1 VTSLSRIAD
10 KTVRMYGMAYLL
22 KGVFDRNTWKEKH
35 AKSPATLHRFGCRR
49 DKPYKVLRH
58 VCMYPS
64 KSETNTD
71 KLYKQKIDRNK
82 GCTDLVSTDHMYQ
95 TRETWINK

>member
-1 VTSLSRIAD
+1 
-10 KTVRMYGMAYLL
+10 MYQ
-22 KGVFDRNTWKEKH
+22 
-35 AKSPATLHRFGCRR
+35 
-49 DKPYKVLRH
+49 
-58 VCMYPS
+58 S

-82 GCTDLVSTDHMYQ
+82 GCTDLVSTDYMYQ